1 MKKLKFII
9 PSLFF
14 IAASALI
21 QSCSNYDEDYL
32 KLNYPTAIVTV
43 CPDETGSFTMQLDNE
58 TTLYPSNI
66 TKSPYGSKEV
76 RALVNYSTDDSR
88 PDGTGVYVNWL
99 DSIRTKIP
107 AFTTDN
113 NSQVFGNDPLE
124 IINDWVTVA
133 EDGYLTL
140 RFRTVW
146 GLTNIP
152 HHINLVTGINPDD
165 PFEFELRHD
174 AKGDTY
180 GRYSDALIAFNLNEL
195 PRKDDKPVKVTL
207 HWNSFSG
214 KKSAEFDL
222 QLRPTISENSLKGLK
237 TSDMIK

>member
-1 MKKLKFII
+1 
-9 PSLFF
+9 
-14 IAASALI
+14 
-21 QSCSNYDEDYL
+21 
-32 KLNYPTAIVTV
+32 
-43 CPDETGSFTMQLDNE
+43 MQLDNE

-152 HHINLVTGINPDD
+152 HHINLVTGINPED
-165 PFEFELRHD
+165 PSNSNFATTPKATHT
-174 AKGDTY
+174 ADT
-180 GRYSDALIAFNLNEL
+180 ATPL
-195 PRKDDKPVKVTL
+195 
-207 HWNSFSG
+207 
-214 KKSAEFDL
+214 
-222 QLRPTISENSLKGLK
+222 
-237 TSDMIK
+237 